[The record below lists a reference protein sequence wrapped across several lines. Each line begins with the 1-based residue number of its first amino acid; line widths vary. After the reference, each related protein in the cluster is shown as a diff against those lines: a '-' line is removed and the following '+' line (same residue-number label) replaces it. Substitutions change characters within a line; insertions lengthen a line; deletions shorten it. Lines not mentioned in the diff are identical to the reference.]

1 MMRSM
6 LFSLVVCLV
15 WAAPALAQ
23 DDDPATLR
31 VVGAASVEVPPDHA
45 RLSVGVR
52 IQADSPE
59 GAATEMSRRID
70 AIVDALV
77 ILGFDRDSIPTQVFG
92 ISADRD
98 RMGGN
103 VITGYSSATTL
114 QITTFELDRI
124 PEFLSAAVEAGATE
138 VGNVD
143 FRSTRQREARSRAL
157 ELAVAAA
164 RDDAEVLARA
174 AGVELGDLLEVTNF
188 AQPSGGIMLRGA
200 SPAAGRLTTITGSAI
215 TPQLLEVNAQ
225 VVATWRV
232 R

>member
-6 LFSLVVCLV
+6 PFSLVVCLA

-59 GAATEMSRRID
+59 AAATEMSRRID
-70 AIVDALV
+70 AIVEALV
-77 ILGFDRDSIPTQVFG
+77 TLGFDRDSIPTQVFG

-103 VITGYSSATTL
+103 LITGYSSATTL
-114 QITTFELDRI
+114 QLTTFELDRI

-174 AGVELGDLLEVTNF
+174 AGVELGDLVEVTNF
-188 AQPSGGIMLRGA
+188 AQPSSGIMLRGA
-200 SPAAGRLTTITGSAI
+200 SVSAARLSTITGSAI